1 MIFDLHWWLNLT
13 AHQLDVVRT
22 IATVIGSA
30 FVPLVGLLLGWGIR
44 LLRATRREAE
54 AAKRNTEHTERVDG
68 QQRSV
73 SVTEYARH
81 AAHAGYEA
89 ASAGEASAEATRD
102 LALWVRGTGKRRQP
116 TTEVPRPEESI
127 YE

>member
-13 AHQLDVVRT
+13 PHELDAVRT
-22 IATVIGSA
+22 IATVITGA
-30 FVPLVGLLLGWGIR
+30 FGGILIPLLGWGIR
-44 LLRATRREAE
+44 LLRATRKDAE
-54 AAKRNTEHTERVDG
+54 AAKRQTVHTEYVDG
-68 QQRSV
+68 TAKEV

-89 ASAGEASAEATRD
+89 ASAGEASAQATRD
-102 LALWVRGTGKRRQP
+102 LALWVKGKGTHRNP
-116 TTEVPRPEESI
+116 TTDIPRPEDST